1 MSPKSSSAPSPRT
14 GGCPRSRRRSWPRRA
29 TPSREQARRRSREMR
44 GTVKPLWLTEIV
56 AVWRYVQ
63 RNYFLTKRY
72 FMWELVWL
80 TFTTVNAMSITF
92 IGAGVELVGGGEG
105 TDTERL
111 MTFLLVGA
119 LIWSYLSMIFDV
131 LSETVQWERWEGTIE
146 YTFMSPTSRVTHLLA
161 MVLGVAMLAFDLDL
175 SEANYW
181 AALVVI
187 AVCSISLVGFGVV
200 AAVMPL
206 LSPEKGQQVTYIV
219 SALLLLVSGVYYPVK
234 VLPDWMQT
242 IAQYSPVTYAL
253 EGSRAALQDGVGLS
267 ELWGSIWPLLVMG
280 AVFVPMGLF
289 VFHLGESYAKRT
301 GKLKRS
307 G

>member
-1 MSPKSSSAPSPRT
+1 MHNNMLKPR
-14 GGCPRSRRRSWPRRA
+14 
-29 TPSREQARRRSREMR
+29 
-44 GTVKPLWLTEIV
+44 WLVEVI
-56 AVWRYVQ
+56 AVWGYVQ

-146 YTFMSPTSRVTHLLA
+146 YTFMSPTSRVTHLLGMGVYA
-161 MVLGVAMLAFDLDL
+161 VVYGIIRTAVVLGVAMLAFDLDL

-181 AALVVI
+181 AALVVL

-234 VLPDWMQT
+234 VLPEWMQV
-242 IAQYSPVTYAL
+242 IAQFSPVTYAL
-253 EGSRAALQDGVGLS
+253 EGSRAALLGGVGLS
-267 ELWGSIWPLLVMG
+267 QLWGSIWPLLIMG
-280 AVFVPMGLF
+280 VVFVPMGLF

>member
-1 MSPKSSSAPSPRT
+1 
-14 GGCPRSRRRSWPRRA
+14 
-29 TPSREQARRRSREMR
+29 MR
-44 GTVKPLWLTEIV
+44 GPPKPLWLTEMV
-56 AVWRYVQ
+56 AVWGYVQ

-72 FMWELVWL
+72 FMWEIVWL

-92 IGAGVELVGGGEG
+92 IGAGAAAQKGGEAI
-105 TDTERL
+105 DVSYY
-111 MTFLLVGA
+111 MTFLLIGA
-119 LIWSYLSMIFDV
+119 LIWSYLSMIFDI

-146 YTFMSPTSRVTHLLA
+146 YTFMSPTSRVTHLLGMGVYA
-161 MVLGVAMLAFDLDL
+161 VVYGIARTVVVLGVAMLAFDLGL

-181 AALVVI
+181 AALVVL

-234 VLPDWMQT
+234 VLPEWMQV
-242 IAQYSPVTYAL
+242 IAQFSPVTYAL
-253 EGSRAALQDGVGLS
+253 EGSRAALLDGVGLS
-267 ELWGSIWPLLVMG
+267 QLWDSIWPLLIMG

-289 VFHLGESYAKRT
+289 IFHLGELYAKRT

>member
-1 MSPKSSSAPSPRT
+1 
-14 GGCPRSRRRSWPRRA
+14 
-29 TPSREQARRRSREMR
+29 
-44 GTVKPLWLTEIV
+44 
-56 AVWRYVQ
+56 
-63 RNYFLTKRY
+63 
-72 FMWELVWL
+72 MWELVWL
-80 TFTTVNAMSITF
+80 TFTTVNAISITF
-92 IGAGVELVGGGEG
+92 IGAGVDQVGGGEG
-105 TDTERL
+105 IDVPYV

-119 LIWSYLSMIFDV
+119 LLWSYLSMIFDV

-146 YTFMSPTSRVTHLLA
+146 YTFMSPTSRVTHLLGMGVYA
-161 MVLGVAMLAFDLDL
+161 IVYGIIRTAIVFGVAMLAFDLDL
-175 SEANYW
+175 SKANYG
-181 AALVVI
+181 AALVVL

-206 LSPEKGQQVTYIV
+206 LSPEKGQQVTYII
-219 SALLLLVSGVYYPVK
+219 SAILLLVSGVYYPVK
-234 VLPDWMQT
+234 VLPEWMQVM
-242 IAQYSPVTYAL
+242 AQFSPVTYAL

-267 ELWGSIWPLLVMG
+267 QLWGSIWPLLIMG

>member
-1 MSPKSSSAPSPRT
+1 MHTMLKPR
-14 GGCPRSRRRSWPRRA
+14 
-29 TPSREQARRRSREMR
+29 
-44 GTVKPLWLTEIV
+44 WLVEVI
-56 AVWRYVQ
+56 AVWGYVQ

-146 YTFMSPTSRVTHLLA
+146 YTFMSPTSRVTHLLGMGVYA
-161 MVLGVAMLAFDLDL
+161 VVYGIARTAVVLGVAMLAFDLDL

-181 AALVVI
+181 AALVI
-187 AVCSISLVGFGVV
+187 LAVCSISLVGFGVV

-234 VLPDWMQT
+234 VLPDWMQV

-267 ELWGSIWPLLVMG
+267 QLWGSIWPLLVMG
-280 AVFVPMGLF
+280 AAFVPMGLF
-289 VFHLGESYAKRT
+289 VFRLGENYAKRA

>member
-1 MSPKSSSAPSPRT
+1 
-14 GGCPRSRRRSWPRRA
+14 
-29 TPSREQARRRSREMR
+29 MR
-44 GTVKPLWLTEIV
+44 NIGKPLWLVEII
-56 AVWRYVQ
+56 AVWGYVQ

-72 FMWELVWL
+72 FMWEVVWL

-92 IGAGVELVGGGEG
+92 IGAGAAELKGGESI
-105 TDTERL
+105 DVKDY
-111 MTFLLVGA
+111 MTFLLIGA
-119 LIWSYLSMIFDV
+119 LIWSYLSMIFDI

-146 YTFMSPTSRVTHLLA
+146 YTFMSPTSRVTHLLGMGVYA
-161 MVLGVAMLAFDLDL
+161 IVYGIIRTALVLGVAMLAFDLDL
-175 SEANYW
+175 GNANYV
-181 AALVVI
+181 AAVVVL

-219 SALLLLVSGVYYPVK
+219 SALLLLVSGVYYPVN
-234 VLPDWMQT
+234 VLPDWMQKL
-242 IAQYSPVTYAL
+242 AAVSPVTYGL
-253 EGSRAALQDGVGLS
+253 EGTRAALRDGAGVV

-280 AVFVPMGLF
+280 AVFVPLGIWI
-289 VFHLGESYAKRT
+289 FHLGERYAKRT

>member
-1 MSPKSSSAPSPRT
+1 VRKEIRKEMHNNMLKPR
-14 GGCPRSRRRSWPRRA
+14 
-29 TPSREQARRRSREMR
+29 
-44 GTVKPLWLTEIV
+44 WLVEVI
-56 AVWRYVQ
+56 AVWGYVQ

-146 YTFMSPTSRVTHLLA
+146 YTFMSPTSRVTHLLGMGVYA
-161 MVLGVAMLAFDLDL
+161 VVYGIIRTAVVLGVAMLAFDLDL

-181 AALVVI
+181 AALVVL

-234 VLPDWMQT
+234 VLPEWMQV
-242 IAQYSPVTYAL
+242 IAQFSPVTYAL
-253 EGSRAALQDGVGLS
+253 EGSRAALLGGVGLS
-267 ELWGSIWPLLVMG
+267 QLWGSIWPLLLMG

>member
-1 MSPKSSSAPSPRT
+1 MHNMLKPR
-14 GGCPRSRRRSWPRRA
+14 
-29 TPSREQARRRSREMR
+29 
-44 GTVKPLWLTEIV
+44 WLVEVI
-56 AVWRYVQ
+56 AVWGYVQ

-146 YTFMSPTSRVTHLLA
+146 YTFMSPTSRVTHLLGMGVYA
-161 MVLGVAMLAFDLDL
+161 VVYGIARTVVVLGVAMLAFDLDL

-181 AALVVI
+181 AALVVL

-234 VLPDWMQT
+234 VLPDWMQV

-267 ELWGSIWPLLVMG
+267 QLWSSIWPLLVMG

>member
-1 MSPKSSSAPSPRT
+1 MHNMLKPR
-14 GGCPRSRRRSWPRRA
+14 
-29 TPSREQARRRSREMR
+29 
-44 GTVKPLWLTEIV
+44 WLVEVI
-56 AVWRYVQ
+56 AVWGYVQ

-111 MTFLLVGA
+111 MTFLLIGA

-146 YTFMSPTSRVTHLLA
+146 YTFMSPTSRVTHLLGMGVYA
-161 MVLGVAMLAFDLDL
+161 VVYGIARTAVVLGVAMLAFDLDL
-175 SEANYW
+175 SDANYW
-181 AALVVI
+181 AAMVVL

-234 VLPDWMQT
+234 VLPEWMQV

-267 ELWGSIWPLLVMG
+267 QLWGSIWPLLIMG

>member
-1 MSPKSSSAPSPRT
+1 MHNTLKPR
-14 GGCPRSRRRSWPRRA
+14 
-29 TPSREQARRRSREMR
+29 
-44 GTVKPLWLTEIV
+44 WLVEVI
-56 AVWRYVQ
+56 AVWGYVQ

-92 IGAGVELVGGGEG
+92 IGAGVDLVGGGQG

-146 YTFMSPTSRVTHLLA
+146 YTFMSPTSRITHLLGMGVYA
-161 MVLGVAMLAFDLDL
+161 IVYGIARTAVVFGVAMLTFDLDL

-181 AALVVI
+181 AALVVL

-234 VLPDWMQT
+234 VLPEWMQT
-242 IAQYSPVTYAL
+242 IAQFSPVTYAL
-253 EGSRAALQDGVGLS
+253 HGSRAALQDGVGLS
-267 ELWGSIWPLLVMG
+267 QLWDSIWPLLIMG

-289 VFHLGESYAKRT
+289 VFHLGESYAKRA